1 MKQILDQAEA
11 CTECE
16 LCNEVCPSYRA
27 TGEVLFSPMQ
37 RLKTI
42 IKLFEGGEISD
53 KEIESL
59 YNCLICMR
67 CELVCQEEIK
77 VSEIVT
83 KARAELCDRGLGPPI
98 RHNKVIKGLLAKGNA
113 VNGDPQKRLE
123 WLPEDFP
130 RNESDTLLYMGC
142 LASYLVK
149 DAATSSYEVLK
160 KLGVNFMI
168 LEDEGCCGS
177 ILFTS
182 GRVDL
187 AGEWFQKNVER
198 FKSLGIRRVI
208 VTCPVCQER
217 FKHSYAEVL
226 GGFDFS
232 VYHIAEIIYDLV
244 KSEPDLLPKIQK
256 TVTYQDPCLLARGE
270 GFYEEPRR
278 ILRWCG
284 MALKEMPENRAEAPC
299 CGAGGGVRA
308 AYPDLATKIAS
319 NLLNTVETET
329 IVNACP
335 FCTYNLNHSSRDGEM
350 MKRSVYFTNM
360 VLDSLMRSRET
371 SLKEV

>member
-1 MKQILDQAEA
+1 MLDQAKA

-16 LCNEVCPSYRA
+16 LCNEVCPSYLA

-37 RLKTI
+37 RLKTA
-42 IKLFEGGEISD
+42 IKLFEGGEVSD

-59 YNCLICMR
+59 YKCLTCMR
-67 CELVCQEEIK
+67 CEQVCQEEIK
-77 VSEIVT
+77 ISSIVT
-83 KARAELCDRGLGPPI
+83 KARVELCNRGLGPLE
-98 RHNKVIKGLLAKGNA
+98 RHNKVIEGLLAKGNA
-113 VNGDPQKRLE
+113 VNGDPQKRLQ
-123 WLPEDFP
+123 WLPEEFP

-149 DAATSSYEVLK
+149 DAATSSFQVLK
-160 KLGVNFMI
+160 KLGVDFMI

-177 ILFTS
+177 ILYTT

-187 AGEWFQKNVER
+187 AGEWFQKMVDR
-198 FKSLGIRRVI
+198 FKSLGIRRII

-226 GGFDFS
+226 GGFNFP
-232 VYHIAEIIYDLV
+232 VHHVAEVIYDLL
-244 KSEPDLLPKIQK
+244 KDNPDRLTKVQR

-270 GFYEEPRR
+270 GISEEPRR
-278 ILRWCG
+278 ILQWCG
-284 MALKEMPENRAEAPC
+284 VELKEMPANRAEATC

-308 AYPDLATKIAS
+308 AYRELATKIAS
-319 NLLNTVETET
+319 NLLNTVETES

-335 FCTYNLNHSSRDGEM
+335 FCTFSLNHASREEGMVKSST
-350 MKRSVYFTNM
+350 YFTNM
-360 VLDSLMRSRET
+360 VLESL
-371 SLKEV
+371 L